1 MATRSLRILALAA
14 SLVGLGA
21 LACSSQ
27 EEPWGSTPR
36 AEVDGEVGRLARI
49 HVALQPWPDVVG
61 GDPQLDVRAR
71 FAAFRGLEV
80 EVVRARLGLGPLP
93 HERVGV
99 GSCVIADHVDGL
111 AEVEPRPQRAE
122 RELLLLDGGDLQLR
136 VGGVELAVPLV
147 LVPDLLPYMSG
158 VEYELVVPSLPSVF
172 ALDER
177 ALIELELG
185 GGDEEL
191 PPSQIKAALPARID
205 LRAEAMSGPSLVDL
219 SWSPDP
225 RGAKDAPLLLRL
237 GAYIGGEAIGH
248 EVLCAVVDRG
258 ALRLDVEELRR
269 LGLGG
274 AGEGLRIVASRTRT
288 STFEVGEF
296 SGGELIL
303 EMRDG
308 AFVTLP

>member
-1 MATRSLRILALAA
+1 VTTRALQVLALVA
-14 SLVGLGA
+14 SLAGLGA

-27 EEPWGSTPR
+27 EEPWGPTPR
-36 AEVDGEVGRLARI
+36 AEVEGEVGRLARI
-49 HVALQPWPDVVG
+49 HVALAPAPDVIA

-80 EVVRARLGLGPLP
+80 GLVRARVGLGPLP
-93 HERVGV
+93 HERVGL

-111 AEVEPRPQRAE
+111 GEAEPRSQRAE
-122 RELLLLDGGDLQLR
+122 RELLLLDGGDLR
-136 VGGVELAVPLV
+136 IRAGGVDLEVPLV

-177 ALIELELG
+177 ALVELELG

-191 PPSQIKAALPARID
+191 PPSLIKAALPGRID
-205 LRAEAMSGPSLVDL
+205 LRAEATPGAALVDL
-219 SWSPDP
+219 VWSPDP
-225 RGAKDAPLLLRL
+225 RGAKDAALLLRL
-237 GAYIGGEAIGH
+237 GAYVGGEAIGH
-248 EVLCAVVDRG
+248 EVVCSVVDRG
-258 ALRLDVEELRR
+258 TLRLDVEELRR

-274 AGEGLRIVASRTRT
+274 AGEGLRIVASRTST

-303 EMRDG
+303 EIRDG
-308 AFVTLP
+308 VFVTLP